1 MDACVK
7 MQKQKVSLSPL
18 TPDCAIWK
26 QPINSGTLSSNSAN
40 RLSRGD
46 LLAVTQQQASGVI
59 AKIRLH
65 VQSTIKG
72 HLQSNQLIFSVI

>member
-26 QPINSGTLSSNSAN
+26 QPINSGTSNSAN